1 MKEKQ
6 HQFFILPQLQPG
18 KFKPGRK
25 WQRFIAR
32 GVVPDVRNQAKK
44 LWRAQAYQPAWNGS
58 NKSELLSAGSGVEQ
72 PGDVSPA
79 ALATASQES

>member
-18 KFKPGRK
+18 KFKPGPK

-32 GVVPDVRNQAKK
+32 GVVPDV
-44 LWRAQAYQPAWNGS
+44 S
-58 NKSELLSAGSGVEQ
+58 
-72 PGDVSPA
+72 
-79 ALATASQES
+79 